1 MADDKFR
8 VLAEINRR
16 AKEKPVLV
24 GGGAVEFYSFGQ
36 FVTGDLD
43 LCAQTAAL
51 ASILEEMG
59 FCREGMYFVRGK
71 LFIHVLGPGFKGR
84 SDEVSVGEGLKIR
97 VISLEDLIIDRLDS
111 CKFWKYAIDCEQAR
125 YLLNTYPNRL
135 DNAYLDERAVQD
147 DVRDTL
153 DDLRAQ
159 IGPARPKRKR
169 TRQPRS

>member
-1 MADDKFR
+1 MADDKFS

-51 ASILEEMG
+51 SAVLEEMG
-59 FCREGMYFVRGK
+59 FCKEGMYFIRGK

-84 SDEVSVGEGLKIR
+84 SDEISIGKGLNIR
-97 VISLEDLIIDRLDS
+97 VIALEDLIVDRLNS
-111 CKFWKYAIDCEQAR
+111 CKFWKYQIDCEQAR
-125 YLLNTYPNRL
+125 YLLNTYDERL
-135 DNAYLDERAVQD
+135 DDEYLVERASQEGVGD
-147 DVRDTL
+147 IL
-153 DDLRAQ
+153 DNLR
-159 IGPARPKRKR
+159 
-169 TRQPRS
+169 PRSGQVAGKRRGH

>member
-1 MADDKFR
+1 MADDKFS

-51 ASILEEMG
+51 AAVLDDMG
-59 FCREGMYFVRGK
+59 FSKEGMYFIRGK

-84 SDEVSVGEGLKIR
+84 SDEVSIGKGLNIR
-97 VISLEDLIIDRLDS
+97 VISLEDLIVDRLNS
-111 CKFWKYAIDCEQAR
+111 CKFWKYVTDCEQAR
-125 YLLNTYPNRL
+125 YLLGTYREKL
-135 DNAYLDERAVQD
+135 DYEYLKERAVQD
-147 DVRDTL
+147 DVQDAL
-153 DDLRAQ
+153 DEFRAQ
-159 IGPARPKRKR
+159 IGPAKPAKKRK
-169 TRQPRS
+169 